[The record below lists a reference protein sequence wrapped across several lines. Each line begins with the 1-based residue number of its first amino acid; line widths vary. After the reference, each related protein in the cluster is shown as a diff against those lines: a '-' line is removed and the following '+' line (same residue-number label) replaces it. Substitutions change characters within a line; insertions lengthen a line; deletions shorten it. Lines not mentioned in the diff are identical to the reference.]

1 MFVNYLNNLPFCLI
15 GSIGSILIINSLAG
29 KKIKKNLSYN
39 AIIILIY
46 TLLNCAIFTDS
57 HNLFQ
62 IILSILVMT
71 LCVKYIHDF
80 SIISSLICSI
90 FSIALLLFPKTIIYL
105 IYMSI
110 FGQMNNNTILIIINI
125 ITIIISYL
133 ISKNRYIKNI
143 IKPLI
148 KRFKDKTITGELSL
162 IILIISI
169 ISFFNYQ
176 LFSNRYIDTCNICF
190 LLFIFM
196 LIVFSLIYIWNKN
209 RYKELKESYDNLFEY
224 ACIYEEELE
233 KDKLLRHEYKNQLAV
248 IKGLSKNKKVINHI
262 DQLLEN
268 SKDDGISI
276 KGLSNIPKGGLRGL
290 FYYKI
295 SAIRKK
301 NVDFVIDISKS
312 VKIPLSQLKI
322 EDVKTLTYILGIVC
336 DNAIE
341 ECIKNKES
349 NISIEIYKLGKEIK
363 FIISNTIIDKIN
375 IGKIGEKG
383 YSTKGKKHGNGLY
396 LVNKLLKSN
405 KYISLHTKV
414 INNYFVQEIKIKTS

>member
-1 MFVNYLNNLPFCLI
+1 M
-15 GSIGSILIINSLAG
+15 
-29 KKIKKNLSYN
+29 
-39 AIIILIY
+39 
-46 TLLNCAIFTDS
+46 
-57 HNLFQ
+57 
-62 IILSILVMT
+62 
-71 LCVKYIHDF
+71 
-80 SIISSLICSI
+80 
-90 FSIALLLFPKTIIYL
+90 
-105 IYMSI
+105 
-110 FGQMNNNTILIIINI
+110 
-125 ITIIISYL
+125 
-133 ISKNRYIKNI
+133 
-143 IKPLI
+143 
-148 KRFKDKTITGELSL
+148 
-162 IILIISI
+162 
-169 ISFFNYQ
+169 
-176 LFSNRYIDTCNICF
+176 
-190 LLFIFM
+190 
-196 LIVFSLIYIWNKN
+196 
-209 RYKELKESYDNLFEY
+209 KESYDNLFEY

-295 SAIRKK
+295 STIRKK
-301 NVDFVIDISKS
+301 NINFVIDISKS

-349 NISIEIYKLGKEIK
+349 NILIEIYKLGKEIN

-375 IGKIGEKG
+375 IGKLGEKG
-383 YSTKGKKHGNGLY
+383 YSTKGRNHGNGLY
-396 LVNKLLKSN
+396 LVNKLLKNN

-414 INNYFVQEIKIKTS
+414 INNYFVQEIKIKAS